1 MVFVRERIYGEK
13 LKKYLLLI
21 ENEGLWESFK
31 KSLKMDINTE
41 IMELI
46 EDKVKKVKKEGRN
59 GK

>member
-1 MVFVRERIYGEK
+1 M
-13 LKKYLLLI
+13 KKYLLLV

-31 KSLKMDINTE
+31 KSLKKDINSE